1 MQTTIVQ
8 RRCKILT
15 KKQRNKSQNKGK
27 NAENRAAPT
36 ARKTRA
42 QHTVQKAGRGPG
54 RMKNLPGEKNKR
66 KMAKKRAERKRHGQ
80 REGKGRRIGRAC
92 TAARRD
98 AGWLL
103 SAAFFISDL
112 TGMASLAKSGTGE
125 SSAEHSIKK
134 GCGKAQREMDGLPG
148 WGIMGAKVRL
158 RCFGGKGTGQ
168 TADRY
173 RLEQKI
179 YKGACF
185 KMRCAYGAESR
196 NEREKEKTPN
206 RAFPFLILGFWGE
219 FILQTHSCCL
229 SRFSALRRSGY
240 NR

>member
-1 MQTTIVQ
+1 MQNSDKKTAEPKPKQ
-8 RRCKILT
+8 RGKRRKPGNANRPKNAGAAYSAESRTGTGTYEKPAGRKNLKERWQRKGQN
-15 KKQRNKSQNKGK
+15 KKQHS
-27 NAENRAAPT
+27 
-36 ARKTRA
+36 
-42 QHTVQKAGRGPG
+42 
-54 RMKNLPGEKNKR
+54 
-66 KMAKKRAERKRHGQ
+66 Q

-125 SSAEHSIKK
+125 NGAEHSINR

-173 RLEQKI
+173 SLERKI

-185 KMRCAYGAESR
+185 KMRCA
-196 NEREKEKTPN
+196 
-206 RAFPFLILGFWGE
+206 F
-219 FILQTHSCCL
+219 
-229 SRFSALRRSGY
+229 LRRE
-240 NR
+240 